1 MANIVNNY
9 ASTIVTIFKDV
20 TEKYESNLDMIKQ
33 IEGELQDISHE
44 IELGTNCDMYR
55 GWKLYKEI
63 RELRIKRRQAKDE
76 NQILEEMY
84 NFLKEQPS
92 QKFKNKLQQIQ
103 GNSAKIVK
111 AQENRT
117 YTPRQRD
124 DLTITDKHCENTK
137 PFEEMLADFNQNKAY
152 MQNGKLRR

>member
-1 MANIVNNY
+1 MSNIVNNY

-20 TEKYESNLDMIKQ
+20 IEKYESNVDMIKQ
-33 IEGELQDISHE
+33 LEGELQDIAHE
-44 IELGTNCDMYR
+44 IELSGSKDMYN
-55 GWKLYKEI
+55 GWKLYREI

-92 QKFKNKLQQIQ
+92 QKFKNKVQQIQ
-103 GNSAKIVK
+103 GNSAKIAK

-117 YTPRQRD
+117 YQPRQR
-124 DLTITDKHCENTK
+124 TDISIAGQHCENNPT
-137 PFEEMLADFNQNKAY
+137 FEEMLDEFNKNKAY
-152 MQNGKLRR
+152 MKSGKLRR

>member
-9 ASTIVTIFKDV
+9 SSTIVTIFKDV
-20 TEKYESNLDMIKQ
+20 TEKYEENVETIKQ
-33 IEGELQDISHE
+33 IEGELQDLLHE
-44 IELGTNCDMYR
+44 IELSNSKDMYS

-76 NQILEEMY
+76 NQLLEEMY
-84 NFLKEQPS
+84 NFLNEQPS
-92 QKFKNKLQQIQ
+92 QKFKNKVQQIQ
-103 GNSAKIVK
+103 GNSAKIAK

-124 DLTITDKHCENTK
+124 DLTITEKHCENNR
-137 PFEEMLADFNQNKAY
+137 PFEELMKEFKKEKVTIV
-152 MQNGKLRR
+152 NGKLRR